1 MRRVYQFH
9 SLFKEDLIL
18 ADITVF
24 ATFPDILSSSSFA
37 AILYIQKRRVLW
49 VRYQF
54 PRGRRLQGDEKA
66 RENFAVSKLCN
77 LGRHD
82 LSVRLEQ

>member
-18 ADITVF
+18 DDITVF
-24 ATFPDILSSSSFA
+24 ATFPDILSSSLFA

-54 PRGRRLQGDEKA
+54 PRGRSPQGDEKNA
-66 RENFAVSKLCN
+66 RKFCREKAL
-77 LGRHD
+77 
-82 LSVRLEQ
+82 